1 MILRIFS
8 CAFWPSVC
16 LLWRNVSLGLLPN
29 FDWVVCLGVFSCMSS
44 LYILEIIL
52 CWIASFTNIFSHS
65 KGYLFVLFMVS
76 FAVQKLLSLIQF
88 SSVAQS
94 CPTLCDPMECS
105 TPGLPVHHQLLEF
118 TQTRVHW
125 GGDAIQPSHP
135 LSSPFPFTFNHSQ
148 HQGLFKW
155 VSSSHQVAKVLK
167 FQLQHQSFQWKCF

>member
-1 MILRIFS
+1 MSCFEIGLFRSFAKFWLDFLFILS
-8 CAFWPSVC
+8 Y
-16 LLWRNVSLGLLPN
+16 
-29 FDWVVCLGVFSCMSS
+29 MSS

-125 GGDAIQPSHP
+125 VGDAIQPSHP
-135 LSSPFPFTFNHSQ
+135 LSQRVVYDWAPELDW
-148 HQGLFKW
+148 GLIH
-155 VSSSHQVAKVLK
+155 SSSQVLPPVCTR
-167 FQLQHQSFQWKCF
+167 QQVRNVTCNH